1 MIEGAVAAGAA
12 ATSAAFAV
20 SEFGE
25 YVVTGFGVD
34 IEILAAR
41 DCIVVSDHEIRCHQC
56 FLGGFKGRGA
66 YNESGLP
73 TISFQAD
80 SAVDQRYSFVL
91 EPGQLA
97 CRIGVGDSA
106 LTVNDSM
113 PWESGPAGQV

>member
-1 MIEGAVAAGAA
+1 MIEGAVAAGTA

-41 DCIVVSDHEIRCHQC
+41 DCIVVSDHEIRCHQR
-56 FLGGFKGRGA
+56 FLRGCEGRGA

-80 SAVDQRYSFVL
+80 SAVD
-91 EPGQLA
+91 
-97 CRIGVGDSA
+97 
-106 LTVNDSM
+106 
-113 PWESGPAGQV
+113 

>member
-34 IEILAAR
+34 VEILTAGHSV
-41 DCIVVSDHEIRCHQC
+41 IVSDHEIRCHQR
-56 FLGGFKGRGA
+56 FLRGCEGRGA

-80 SAVDQRYSFVL
+80 SAVD
-91 EPGQLA
+91 
-97 CRIGVGDSA
+97 
-106 LTVNDSM
+106 
-113 PWESGPAGQV
+113 